1 MQVVQSESTHTLAP
15 AEQYL
20 RAIWNARVLYILIVA
35 AFVAGSVAIT
45 ALLPKTYSSQAILS
59 VRQAP
64 SVASTGLLYDSVTAS
79 ARPTEEDRGD
89 RQELVPRRFLKRLQA
104 NRTVTLAAQD
114 AGIITA
120 DTRLDERQ
128 IAGWVDADQLE
139 KTDLLALTVRQPTA
153 EAAQRFAQKVLA
165 RTIESSRVENSSAE
179 TREMLT
185 KEVARA
191 EAALTAAETRAAE
204 LEAGGSN
211 PALRVKR
218 DRAALELDLARK
230 AYVPLR
236 RRLDALDVLLAEQKL
251 ELYVVDPPT
260 LPVQPSFPRPV
271 LNVSIGLILGILT
284 ATLVVIVRSIFST
297 GVSRPR

>member
-1 MQVVQSESTHTLAP
+1 MQVVQPEPTHTLAP

-20 RAIWNARVLYILIVA
+20 RALWNARGLYLLIVA
-35 AFVAGSVAIT
+35 AFVAGSVVVT

-64 SVASTGLLYDSVTAS
+64 SIAATGLLYDSVTAS
-79 ARPTEEDRGD
+79 ARPAEEDRGD

-114 AGIITA
+114 AGIIDA
-120 DTRLDERQ
+120 STRLDERE
-128 IAGWVDADQLE
+128 ISKWVDADQLE
-139 KTDLLALTVRQPTA
+139 KTDLLALTVKQPTA
-153 EAAQRFAQKVLA
+153 EAAQRFAQRVLA

-191 EAALTAAETRAAE
+191 DAALGAAERRAAE
-204 LEAGGSN
+204 LDAGGTA
-211 PALRVKR
+211 PAVKAQR
-218 DRAALELDLARK
+218 DRAALDLDIARR
-230 AYVPLR
+230 AYIPLR
-236 RRLDALDVLLAEQKL
+236 RRLDAIDLLLAEQQL
-251 ELYVVDPPT
+251 QLYVVDPPT
-260 LPVQPSFPRPV
+260 LPVNPSFPRPV

-284 ATLVVIVRSIFST
+284 ATLVVIVRSLFSA
-297 GVSRPR
+297 GASRAR